1 METFIANV
9 WKKIKLTYLK
19 NPKAHLIQNCS
30 FPKKYKET
38 LSDDMK
44 IQWVQ
49 KITLTGNHHQGLFT
63 LMLVIVDGEQYLKVI
78 KPETH
83 LVLRKINT
91 T

>member
-9 WKKIKLTYLK
+9 WKKIKLIYLK
-19 NPKAHLIQNCS
+19 NPKAHLIQKCS

-38 LSDDMK
+38 LSDNMK

-49 KITLTGNHHQGLFT
+49 KIILTGKNHQGLFT
-63 LMLVIVDGEQYLKVI
+63 MMLVIVVGEQYLKVI

-83 LVLRKINT
+83 LVLRKMNST
-91 T
+91 